1 MCQLQKEVQKY
12 LILVF
17 SSKEYMAAFKGYF
30 YKLSLPPPPQ
40 LGTKSINITM
50 VKREAWKL
58 GYPGHA
64 PGFHSNFLLSFFLGL
79 SVLMHKKTN
88 RLKDK
93 ELFQLSL
100 ISLIYEIE
108 NGQTKRTYNNT
119 GVPIC
124 QVLITKLNFNLLYLS
139 EKHKHSLIQLSL

>member
-30 YKLSLPPPPQ
+30 YKLSLPPPPTWHQ
-40 LGTKSINITM
+40 KHQHYNGK
-50 VKREAWKL
+50 EQAWKL

-64 PGFHSNFLLSFFLGL
+64 PGFHSNFLLYFFLGL